1 MFYLFVILKTSFETL
16 LTQGLFWGAGIVVK
30 ELKTTALLPYCQKY
44 SYFKIYY
51 ETRGI
56 EWIVKHT
63 DNKEGGEHWLPT
75 TYQHNCY

>member
-1 MFYLFVILKTSFETL
+1 M
-16 LTQGLFWGAGIVVK
+16 VK

-63 DNKEGGEHWLPT
+63 DNKEGGEH
-75 TYQHNCY
+75 